1 MLPNKKVTEQYAQL
15 FQTSIIDGMDKCV
28 VRSEIEE
35 EKLIMKFGVDQL
47 EQLEH
52 QPSQVN
58 TRRNR
63 L

>member
-1 MLPNKKVTEQYAQL
+1 
-15 FQTSIIDGMDKCV
+15 MDKCV
-28 VRSEIEE
+28 VRSEIKE

-52 QPSQVN
+52 QQVN